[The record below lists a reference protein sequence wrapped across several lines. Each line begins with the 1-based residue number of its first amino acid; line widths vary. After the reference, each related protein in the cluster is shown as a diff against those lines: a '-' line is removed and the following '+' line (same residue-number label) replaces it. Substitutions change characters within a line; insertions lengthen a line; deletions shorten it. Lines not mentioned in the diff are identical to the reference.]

1 MKIERSTF
9 NFHKMI
15 KNPIQRTD
23 YIEKIEFLFDVN
35 PIVAILGP
43 RQCGKTTLAQ
53 LYASKYHIKPIYWFD
68 LENPDDLARLDSPM
82 LALQEL
88 EGLIVIDEIQ
98 KRPDFFPALRVLI
111 DRHKEKQRYL
121 ILGSASRDL
130 IQQSSE
136 TLAGRISYTELTPF
150 TYPEVDNIDKLWING
165 GFPDSYLA
173 HTDSISWEW
182 RKSYISTFLER
193 DIPSLGIQA
202 PPQTLRRF
210 WMMLAHYHGGIFNAS
225 EIGQS
230 LGVAHTT
237 ARHYLDILTGTFM
250 IRELSPWIANIDK
263 RQIKSPKIYFR
274 DSGIYHHLLNIP
286 NKETLFTNPKLGASW
301 EGFAIEQVIRHHT
314 GEMGEIYF
322 WGVHSQGELD
332 LFIIK
337 NGKRLG
343 FEFKFSDKPTITK
356 SMGLAIETLQLD
368 SLTIIYP
375 GDSDFPLTE
384 KIRAIGLKNYLISK

>member
-1 MKIERSTF
+1 MTKHPIERS
-9 NFHKMI
+9 H
-15 KNPIQRTD
+15 
-23 YIEKIEFLFDVN
+23 YIEKIDFLFKVN
-35 PIVAILGP
+35 PVVAILGP
-43 RQCGKTTLAQ
+43 RQCGKTTLAR
-53 LYASKYHIKPIYWFD
+53 LYAGSHPEQTIHWLD
-68 LENPDDLARLDSPM
+68 LENPDDLARLASPI

-98 KRPDFFPALRVLI
+98 KRPDLFPTLRVLI
-111 DRHKEKQRYL
+111 DNHKNKQRYL

-136 TLAGRISYTELTPF
+136 TLAGRISYMELNPF
-150 TYPEVDNIDKLWING
+150 SYPEVDDLSRLWIRG

-173 HTDSISWEW
+173 DSNDISWEW

-193 DIPSLGIQA
+193 DIPNLGINV

-210 WMMLAHYHGGIFNAS
+210 WMMLAHYHGNIFNAS

-250 IRELSPWIANIDK
+250 IRELPPWLENIDK

-274 DSGIYHHLLNIP
+274 DSGIYHCLLNIMD
-286 NKETLFTNPKLGASW
+286 KDALYTNPKLGASW
-301 EGFAIEQVIRHHT
+301 EGFAIEEVIRYHNGET
-314 GEMGEIYF
+314 GEMYF
-322 WGVHSQGELD
+322 WGVHNQCELD

-343 FEFKFSDKPTITK
+343 FEFKYTDRPVATK
-356 SMGLAIETLQLD
+356 SMNLAIEILRLD
-368 SLTIIYP
+368 SLIVIYP
-375 GDSDFPLTE
+375 GNNDFPLAGN
-384 KIRAIGLKNYLISK
+384 IRVMGLKNYL

>member
-1 MKIERSTF
+1 
-9 NFHKMI
+9 MI
-15 KNPIQRTD
+15 KHPIQRSY
-23 YIEKIEFLFDVN
+23 YIEKIEFLFNVT
-35 PIVAILGP
+35 PSVAILGP
-43 RQCGKTTLAQ
+43 RQCGKTTLAR
-53 LYASKYHIKPIYWFD
+53 LYADNYHIKPIYWFD
-68 LENPDDLARLDSPM
+68 LENPDDLGRLASPM
-82 LALQEL
+82 LALAEL

-98 KRPDFFPALRVLI
+98 KRPDLFPALRVLI
-111 DRHKEKQRYL
+111 DEHKGTQRYL

-136 TLAGRISYTELTPF
+136 TLAGRINYMELNPF
-150 TYPEVDNIDKLWING
+150 SYPEVDDISKLWIRG
-165 GFPDSYLA
+165 GFPNSYLA
-173 HTDSISWEW
+173 HTNEMSWEW

-193 DIPSLGIQA
+193 DIPNLGIQV

-210 WMMLAHYHGGIFNAS
+210 WMMLAHYHGNIFNAS

-250 IRELSPWIANIDK
+250 IRELPPWVENIDK

-274 DSGIYHHLLNIP
+274 DSGIYHSLLNVP
-286 NKETLFTNPKLGASW
+286 TKDNLFTHPKLGASW
-301 EGFAIEQVIRHHT
+301 EGFAIEEVIRHHQ
-314 GEMGEIYF
+314 GEIGEIYF
-322 WGVHSQGELD
+322 WGVHNQAELD

-343 FEFKFSDKPTITK
+343 FEFKYSDKPVVTK
-356 SMGLAIETLQLD
+356 SMNQALETLQLD

-375 GDSDFPLTE
+375 GNNDYPLSHH
-384 KIRAIGLKNYLISK
+384 IRVVGLKNYLSRRRDT